1 MMMFQIGE
9 AVRHIA
15 FARQERFFPDRD
27 AIAQDAA
34 GTLDMRRRGADQQFR
49 AKRGLPQLGMGE
61 PQIIVPLGH
70 MVAELVGQRQAEPI
84 GLAVIAHD
92 VDARQFR
99 LLAAIPGK
107 GRHGQRFA
115 RPHQL
120 RPVALVKPFG
130 LLADGAR
137 RGLAARQPFQE
148 HAHGIGLAFRRR
160 CLAVHLVAA
169 FGGAKMGQARA
180 GQLDMRVIVM
190 VDGGEQFA
198 RCKGRGNVDRIA
210 RACRIDRGAQADVT
224 GDRVER
230 QGADA
235 GIARHDMGGIALRRD
250 DGADA
255 AGGTMLQQAQCHEK
269 TLLPHAIRGA
279 G

>member
-1 MMMFQIGE
+1 
-9 AVRHIA
+9 
-15 FARQERFFPDRD
+15 
-27 AIAQDAA
+27 
-34 GTLDMRRRGADQQFR
+34 
-49 AKRGLPQLGMGE
+49 
-61 PQIIVPLGH
+61 
-70 MVAELVGQRQAEPI
+70 
-84 GLAVIAHD
+84 
-92 VDARQFR
+92 
-99 LLAAIPGK
+99 
-107 GRHGQRFA
+107 
-115 RPHQL
+115 
-120 RPVALVKPFG
+120 
-130 LLADGAR
+130 
-137 RGLAARQPFQE
+137 
-148 HAHGIGLAFRRR
+148 
-160 CLAVHLVAA
+160 
-169 FGGAKMGQARA
+169 MGQARA